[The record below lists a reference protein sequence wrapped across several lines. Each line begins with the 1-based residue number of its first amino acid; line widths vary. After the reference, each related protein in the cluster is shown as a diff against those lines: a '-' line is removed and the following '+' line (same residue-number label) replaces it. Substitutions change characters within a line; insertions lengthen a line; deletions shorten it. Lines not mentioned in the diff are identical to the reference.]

1 MFILVIEIASQFNS
15 FYRRDY
21 QLKSLLLL
29 LSVINILTC
38 QRCIFLFF
46 LFCLGWRGGWGWGK
60 EVEAIIRKGER
71 VWIRPSILM
80 CVAAVSAT
88 ILFSWYFELWTNL
101 VYNLIL
107 SLFQTNHEH
116 LFLQGEEC
124 LYLNTGDMVSETQEL
139 LEGNGTRPVIGG
151 PVGHS
156 TLVSNKQ
163 WLVLQVG
170 SSIGILFN
178 RQ

>member
-1 MFILVIEIASQFNS
+1 M
-15 FYRRDY
+15 
-21 QLKSLLLL
+21 LLL
-29 LSVINILTC
+29 
-38 QRCIFLFF
+38 FLPP
-46 LFCLGWRGGWGWGK
+46 FCL
-60 EVEAIIRKGER
+60 VD
-71 VWIRPSILM
+71 IL
-80 CVAAVSAT
+80 S
-88 ILFSWYFELWTNL
+88 FELIL
-101 VYNLIL
+101 HVYNLIL

-170 SSIGILFN
+170 SSIGIL
-178 RQ
+178 

>member
-1 MFILVIEIASQFNS
+1 M
-15 FYRRDY
+15 
-21 QLKSLLLL
+21 
-29 LSVINILTC
+29 
-38 QRCIFLFF
+38 
-46 LFCLGWRGGWGWGK
+46 
-60 EVEAIIRKGER
+60 
-71 VWIRPSILM
+71 
-80 CVAAVSAT
+80 
-88 ILFSWYFELWTNL
+88 
-101 VYNLIL
+101 
-107 SLFQTNHEH
+107 
-116 LFLQGEEC
+116 
-124 LYLNTGDMVSETQEL
+124 SETQEL

>member
-1 MFILVIEIASQFNS
+1 
-15 FYRRDY
+15 
-21 QLKSLLLL
+21 
-29 LSVINILTC
+29 
-38 QRCIFLFF
+38 
-46 LFCLGWRGGWGWGK
+46 
-60 EVEAIIRKGER
+60 
-71 VWIRPSILM
+71 M

-170 SSIGILFN
+170 SSIGIL
-178 RQ
+178 

>member
-1 MFILVIEIASQFNS
+1 M
-15 FYRRDY
+15 
-21 QLKSLLLL
+21 LLL
-29 LSVINILTC
+29 
-38 QRCIFLFF
+38 FLPP
-46 LFCLGWRGGWGWGK
+46 FCL
-60 EVEAIIRKGER
+60 VD
-71 VWIRPSILM
+71 IL
-80 CVAAVSAT
+80 S
-88 ILFSWYFELWTNL
+88 FELIL
-101 VYNLIL
+101 HVYNLIL

-170 SSIGILFN
+170 SSIGSLSLQRFLSFIFFYFALFSLFTLDSF
-178 RQ
+178 

>member
-1 MFILVIEIASQFNS
+1 
-15 FYRRDY
+15 
-21 QLKSLLLL
+21 
-29 LSVINILTC
+29 
-38 QRCIFLFF
+38 
-46 LFCLGWRGGWGWGK
+46 
-60 EVEAIIRKGER
+60 
-71 VWIRPSILM
+71 M

-170 SSIGILFN
+170 SSIGILQFN
-178 RQ
+178 TVVIDLLSFLTKISEFNFFFILLFSLSSLKTPSNYLDSNWPIRVSVPVLIKLRYCLYMINEKEKNTSHELPRCKTCV